1 LSPWLTIR
9 ELESLVQAVNEL
21 VPISNTEWE
30 RVWDRHMALY
40 PQQDWTMESLKRKF
54 QEMARAKIKTGDPN
68 MPPHI
73 RGAKRAYYAIVKKT
87 DGSMGVNP
95 MIPFSKQG
103 KTTATLMRRKVK
115 MERNGV
121 CVCVL
126 VLRL

>member
-1 LSPWLTIR
+1 
-9 ELESLVQAVNEL
+9 
-21 VPISNTEWE
+21 
-30 RVWDRHMALY
+30 MALY

-68 MPPHI
+68 MLPHI
-73 RGAKRAYYAIVKKT
+73 RSAKRAYYAIVKKT
-87 DGSMGVNP
+87 DSSTGVNP